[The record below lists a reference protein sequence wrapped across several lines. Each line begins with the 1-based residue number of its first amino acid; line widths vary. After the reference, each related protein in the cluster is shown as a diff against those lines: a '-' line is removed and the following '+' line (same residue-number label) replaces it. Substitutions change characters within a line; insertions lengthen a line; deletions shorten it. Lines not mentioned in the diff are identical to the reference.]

1 MEQEIK
7 ISILNA
13 NKIVRKETGE
23 LIVKVSYM
31 TKLEQTENFVG
42 YTVLDAWCN
51 GTSFEKLIPLIG
63 KESVAVIS
71 LRSKNSSLSAYIKKI
86 NNIEI

>member
-42 YTVLDAWCN
+42 YTVLDACRD
-51 GTSFEKLIPLIG
+51 GYHFQVEEAKRKKEEK
-63 KESVAVIS
+63 
-71 LRSKNSSLSAYIKKI
+71 
-86 NNIEI
+86 